1 MSQKGLPMKP
11 QNVAIALVLIAGGV
25 SLTVVAER
33 PVIAEQPAAV
43 AEIDFTALHRQAS
56 DALESLRRS
65 PQLRTPAVPAAF

>member
-11 QNVAIALVLIAGGV
+11 QNVAIALVVIAGGV
-25 SLTVVAER
+25 SLTAVAER
-33 PVIAEQPAAV
+33 PVIAEQPAAM